1 VIDRSGQWWTGEDFN
16 DLAEYL
22 RVVTADG
29 YPADRIL
36 QSVCRCGGMTHHL
49 DADPVES
56 AAQRTC
62 VACGAKAFIADSD
75 EYWSEVQAE
84 RWRCECGNDTA
95 ELGTA
100 FSLKSDGEVRW
111 ITLGQ
116 RCTSCGLLDAAVDW
130 KIDYGPSSHLLGQ
143 V

>member
-1 VIDRSGQWWTGEDFN
+1 VVDGRGLD

-36 QSVCRCGGMTHHL
+36 QAVCRCGGMTHHL

-95 ELGTA
+95 ELGA
-100 FSLKSDGEVRW
+100 
-111 ITLGQ
+111 
-116 RCTSCGLLDAAVDW
+116 
-130 KIDYGPSSHLLGQ
+130 PSP
-143 V
+143 